1 MCNNHATKFAC
12 IAGVDCNA
20 REMYNMH
27 LDNEYYA
34 GELNEDEYRESRFL
48 ESMLWPDG
56 GRVAEPRVEGPG
68 ICRPHTSIVFMP
80 PSTLPM
86 LWRPEAPGG
95 RRGVYGAQ
103 RCRRV

>member
-1 MCNNHATKFAC
+1 MCVDLATNFAC
-12 IAGVDCNA
+12 VAGVDYNA

-34 GELNEDEYRESRFL
+34 GKLHEVEYCESQFP
-48 ESMLWPDG
+48 EGMLWPEG

-68 ICRPHTSIVFMP
+68 IRRPCTNVVFVP

-86 LWRPEAPGG
+86 SWGPEAPGG
-95 RRGVYGAQ
+95 QCRVYGA
-103 RCRRV
+103 RHHTRV